1 MSSSDSKFL
10 LGFLAGAAIGAL
22 AGILFATDK
31 GSETRKVL
39 NEKAKKIKD
48 DLQQDMNEKIDE
60 LKDYLDENVEEVK
73 TKASRTAQKA
83 YDKVKAKKAEA

>member
-1 MSSSDSKFL
+1 
-10 LGFLAGAAIGAL
+10 
-22 AGILFATDK
+22 
-31 GSETRKVL
+31 
-39 NEKAKKIKD
+39 
-48 DLQQDMNEKIDE
+48 MNEKIDE